1 MILRERWKESTWK
14 TSVIRIWKINYSQI
28 LILVAIV
35 VTVIRRESKL
45 TTVRSEWAH
54 YQMKSL
60 RYRPKWMT
68 SNNSMNNHSRC
79 LLRERKEVQPNW
91 LQIKLRLCL
100 WILLGRILGRDLL
113 RELILLKIL
122 LLISK
127 ANTVEANLS
136 KVLV

>member
-1 MILRERWKESTWK
+1 MILRERWKKSTWK
-14 TSVIRIWKINYSQI
+14 TSVIRIWKINFSQI
-28 LILVAIV
+28 LILVPIV
-35 VTVIRRESKL
+35 VTARRESKM

-54 YQMKSL
+54 YQMRSL

-68 SNNSMNNHSRC
+68 SNNSMNNHSKC
-79 LLRERKEVQPNW
+79 LLKERKEVQLNW
-91 LQIKLRLCL
+91 LQIKLRLFL